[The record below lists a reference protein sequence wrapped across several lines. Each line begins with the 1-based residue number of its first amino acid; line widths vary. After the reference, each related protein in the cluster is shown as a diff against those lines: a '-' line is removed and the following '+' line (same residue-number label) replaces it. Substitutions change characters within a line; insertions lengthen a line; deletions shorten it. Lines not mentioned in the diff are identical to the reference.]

1 MKNGTKIG
9 SKNGKS
15 PPTWQ
20 TQHEQLG
27 FPLPRDANGNPRY
40 NDTSIIA
47 KVAALPSLDAKDLRA
62 LWQEY
67 FGEEAPRKK
76 RDYLIP
82 RLAWRIQELAYG
94 GLSDPARARLEQLMR
109 MKEIEKKSAAR
120 KGSRGKGGDDKPK
133 KINRP
138 AVGTRLV
145 REYHGVEHHVTV
157 TRNGF
162 EYQGR
167 TFRSLSH
174 IAKEITGAHWS
185 GPLFFG
191 LVQKDRGSKKRR
203 RTTMPTGKAT
213 ATEARQ

>member
-1 MKNGTKIG
+1 MNDSQKNARPA
-9 SKNGKS
+9 KS
-15 PPTWQ
+15 PATWQ
-20 TQHEQLG
+20 IQHEQLG
-27 FPLPRDANGNPRY
+27 FPPPRDANGNPRY
-40 NDTSIIA
+40 NDTTIIA

-67 FGEEAPRKK
+67 FDEEAPRKK

-94 GLSDPARARLEQLMR
+94 GLSKVAKGRLEQLMR
-109 MKEIEKKSAAR
+109 MKELEKKSA
-120 KGSRGKGGDDKPK
+120 GGKRDDDKPK

-145 REYHGVEHHVTV
+145 REYHGFEHHVTV

-191 LVQKDRGSKKRR
+191 LVQKDRGAKKRTR
-203 RTTMPTGKAT
+203 KAK
-213 ATEARQ
+213 ATEASQ